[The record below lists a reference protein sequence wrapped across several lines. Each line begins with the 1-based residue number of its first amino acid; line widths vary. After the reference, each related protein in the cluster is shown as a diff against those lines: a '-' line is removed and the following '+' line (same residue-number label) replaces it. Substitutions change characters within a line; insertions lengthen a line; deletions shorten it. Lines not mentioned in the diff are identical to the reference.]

1 MIHLVFKQFK
11 KENLA
16 IIIKKK
22 YVIEQLDIFHQQM
35 HTSDMQK
42 DKFVTQ
48 TWFQPKVFY
57 PKKCVNYNKS
67 NL

>member
-1 MIHLVFKQFK
+1 
-11 KENLA
+11 
-16 IIIKKK
+16 
-22 YVIEQLDIFHQQM
+22 M

-57 PKKCVNYNKS
+57 PIKCVNYNKS
-67 NL
+67 NLRQNTVKGPKDPNSAKKLQKIT